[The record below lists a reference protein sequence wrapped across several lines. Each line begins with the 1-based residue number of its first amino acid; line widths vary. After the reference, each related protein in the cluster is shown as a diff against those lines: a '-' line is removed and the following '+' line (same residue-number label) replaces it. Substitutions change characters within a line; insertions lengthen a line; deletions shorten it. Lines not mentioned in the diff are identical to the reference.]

1 MNEMHESDQEIAEE
15 RARGPREMLDRMAV
29 LFQLGKGGLSLF
41 VVMTT
46 VVGFVVASRGGIAGH
61 KLLVTVIGTGLTS
74 WGALALNQW
83 WEVARDAAM
92 RRTRKRPLPSGRM
105 AQRPALALALLAV
118 AVGLAVLAFRVN
130 LMTAALGLLTVVLY
144 ILAYTP
150 LKPHTPLCTL
160 VGALCGGI
168 PPIMGWAAAAGRVE
182 IGGWILGATL
192 FTWQIPH
199 FLALAWLYREDY
211 ARGGFRM
218 LPVVDRSG
226 QVTFQT
232 VVLYIL
238 ALIPMGFAV
247 TYVGMAGLL
256 FMFGSFVLGSAMLF
270 LGVRLYLQRTDA
282 NARILFFASL
292 IYLPALFVLLLADRG
307 MGG

>member
-1 MNEMHESDQEIAEE
+1 
-15 RARGPREMLDRMAV
+15 MLDRMAV

-46 VVGFVVASRGGIAGH
+46 LVGFVVASRGGIAWPN
-61 KLLVTVIGTGLTS
+61 LLVTMIGTGLTS

-118 AVGLAVLAFRVN
+118 AVGLAVLGLRVN

-144 ILAYTP
+144 ILVYTP

-160 VGALCGGI
+160 IGALCGGI

-211 ARGGFRM
+211 ARGRFRM

-292 IYLPALFVLLLADRG
+292 IYLPALFALLLADRG
-307 MGG
+307 LGG

>member
-1 MNEMHESDQEIAEE
+1 M
-15 RARGPREMLDRMAV
+15 
-29 LFQLGKGGLSLF
+29 
-41 VVMTT
+41 
-46 VVGFVVASRGGIAGH
+46 
-61 KLLVTVIGTGLTS
+61 IGTGLTS

-83 WEVARDAAM
+83 WEVARDALM
-92 RRTRKRPLPSGRM
+92 RRTKRRPIPSGRI
-105 AQRPALALALLAV
+105 APRQALVLALLAV
-118 AVGLAVLAFRVN
+118 AAGLSVLAISVN
-130 LMTAALGLLTVVLY
+130 PLTAALGLLTVLLY

-150 LKPHTPLCTL
+150 LKPQSPFCTL
-160 VGALCGGI
+160 VGAICGGI
-168 PPIMGWAAAAGRVE
+168 PPIMGWAAATGRIE

-199 FLALAWLYREDY
+199 FLALAWLYRDDY

-218 LPVVDRSG
+218 LPVLDRSG

-256 FMFGSFVLGSAMLF
+256 FMFGSFVLGAAMLF

-292 IYLPALFVLLLADRG
+292 LYLPVLFVLLLVDRG

>member
-1 MNEMHESDQEIAEE
+1 
-15 RARGPREMLDRMAV
+15 MAA
-29 LFQLGKGGLSLF
+29 LYQLGKGGLSLF

-46 VVGFVVASRGGIAGH
+46 VVGFVVASRGGVVGSR
-61 KLLVTVIGTGLTS
+61 LLLTVFGTALTS

-92 RRTRKRPLPSGRM
+92 HRTRKRPLPSGRL
-105 AQRPALALALLAV
+105 AQRPALVLALLSV
-118 AVGLAVLAFRVN
+118 AAGLTVLALRVN
-130 LMTAALGLLTVVLY
+130 LLTSALGLLTVVLY

-150 LKPHTPLCTL
+150 LKPHSPLCTL
-160 VGALCGGI
+160 VGAVCGGI

-218 LPVVDRSG
+218 LPVVDHTG
-226 QVTFQT
+226 QITFQT

-270 LGVRLYLQRTDA
+270 LGVRLYVQRTDA
-282 NARILFFASL
+282 NARTLFFASL

-307 MGG
+307 LGG

>member
-1 MNEMHESDQEIAEE
+1 
-15 RARGPREMLDRMAV
+15 MLDRMAV

-46 VVGFVVASRGGIAGH
+46 VVGFVVASRGGIAWH

-292 IYLPALFVLLLADRG
+292 IYLPALFALLLADRG

>member
-1 MNEMHESDQEIAEE
+1 MEYL
-15 RARGPREMLDRMAV
+15 GPLAV
-29 LFQLGKGGLSLF
+29 LFQLGKAGLSFF
-41 VVMTT
+41 VVMTAAA
-46 VVGFVVASRGGIAGH
+46 GFVVASRAGIAWSR
-61 KLLVTVIGTGLTS
+61 LLYTVIGTGFTS

-83 WEVARDAAM
+83 WEVARDALM
-92 RRTRKRPLPSGRM
+92 RRTGMRPIPSGRI
-105 AQRPALALALLAV
+105 APRRALALAVLSV
-118 AVGLAVLAFRVN
+118 AGGLAVLAVRVN
-130 LMTAALGLLTVVLY
+130 LLTAALGLLTVVLY

-150 LKPHTPLCTL
+150 LKPQSPFCTL

-168 PPIMGWAAAAGRVE
+168 PPIMGWAAAAGRID
-182 IGGWILGATL
+182 IGGWVLGAIL

-199 FLALAWLYREDY
+199 FLALAWLFRDDY
-211 ARGGFRM
+211 ERGGFRI
-218 LPVVDRSG
+218 LPVLDHSG

-256 FMFGSFVLGSAMLF
+256 YMFGSFVLGAAMLF
-270 LGVRLYLQRTDA
+270 LGVRLYLRRTDA

-292 IYLPALFVLLLADRG
+292 IYLPVLLVLLLVDRG